1 MRRKERHHLKENP
14 LAILLAEF
22 RGWLAESR
30 RSVLVGGGI
39 VLAVLVATGGYFS
52 WTQVQQQRAGELL
65 AEAMST
71 LEAAVVPPPADP
83 VAITPEPDTPVAP
96 ATDDG
101 TDTAS
106 DSDSDSDSDEDEDA
120 AAGDDVEAMPDPEP
134 TLASAADFV
143 QPPGSYPTVEAKLEA
158 ALPQLL
164 AVADAY
170 PSTQQGVTA
179 RYQAAAVL
187 VALERANDAVA
198 HYQQVIDVAGDAL
211 YGQMS
216 RMGLAEALLLTGQPQ
231 EAIPLLQSQT
241 GSLESII
248 PVDAVLMRLGRA
260 YLLAGQ
266 PDDAL
271 ATFNRVVEEFPI
283 SMYYAEAQQEVETLR
298 LDSGG
303 LSSSD

>member
-1 MRRKERHHLKENP
+1 MRREERHHLKENP

-22 RGWLAESR
+22 RRWLAESR

-39 VLAVLVATGGYFS
+39 VLAALVAVGGYFS

-71 LEAAVVPPPADP
+71 LEAAVVPPTADP

-96 ATDDG
+96 TIDDG

-106 DSDSDSDSDEDEDA
+106 DSDEGEDEDA
-120 AAGDDVEAMPDPEP
+120 TDGDDVEATPDPDPEP
-134 TLASAADFV
+134 TPAADFV

-170 PSTQQGVTA
+170 PSTQQGVAA

-198 HYQQVIDVAGDAL
+198 QYQQVIDVAGDAL

-231 EAIPLLQSQT
+231 EAIPLLESQT
-241 GSLESII
+241 GSLESIV

-283 SMYYAEAQQEVETLR
+283 SMYYADAQQEVETLR
-298 LDSGG
+298 LDGGG

>member
-1 MRRKERHHLKENP
+1 MRREERHHLKENP
-14 LAILLAEF
+14 LAILLTEF
-22 RGWLAESR
+22 RGWLAG
-30 RSVLVGGGI
+30 SVLVGGGV
-39 VLAVLVATGGYFS
+39 VLAALVAVGGYFS

-65 AEAMST
+65 AEAMFT
-71 LEAAVVPPPADP
+71 LEAAVVPPPADL
-83 VAITPEPDTPVAP
+83 VAITAEPDTPVAP
-96 ATDDG
+96 NTD
-101 TDTAS
+101 AAP
-106 DSDSDSDSDEDEDA
+106 DSDSDTDEDQDEDA
-120 AAGDDVEAMPDPEP
+120 TDGDDVEAAPEP
-134 TLASAADFV
+134 TPPPAADFV

-187 VALERANDAVA
+187 VALERADDAVTQ
-198 HYQQVIDVAGDAL
+198 YQHVIDVAGDAL

-216 RMGLAEALLLTGQPQ
+216 RMGLAEAHLLTGQPQ
-231 EAIPLLQSQT
+231 EAIALLESQT

-283 SMYYAEAQQEVETLR
+283 SMYYADAQQEVETLR
-298 LDSGG
+298 LDGGG
-303 LSSSD
+303 LSSSN